1 MRVKNR
7 RNEPAVAVRRTP
19 IDKDPGLVRL
29 EDEVGR
35 FDTDYI
41 AALVGLRWAILFAYI
56 ALPTFGM
63 IPMHPLA
70 AAGSAGWI
78 LITNIASTWA
88 WRQKRRVPW
97 YDNSYLFADI
107 LAVSFGVLASANL
120 EYPIWAAF
128 LMVMA
133 TGAAELNTRL
143 ALLNAAACAVAYVVC
158 ATIIALAGW
167 YQVEAAPLVVTTLIM
182 AFIGFNLAITFDGSR
197 RLRSYIRRIAVTD
210 ALTNLANRR
219 SLISYLGSPPRTDR
233 PIAVIILD
241 VDNFKDYNDSLG
253 HLAGDQLLVRLAEAL
268 NHEFPDAHIVSRYGG
283 DEFVLLVPSDST
295 EHAVRRA
302 SRLIEGGPYKPLPI
316 SVGIALWPDHEA
328 TLDGAL
334 AAADDCL
341 RTAKATSKGHVVAL
355 SHDRSLITSA

>member
-1 MRVKNR
+1 MRAEAR
-7 RNEPAVAVRRTP
+7 RNEAPGDFRRTP
-19 IDKDPGLVRL
+19 IDKDPGLIRL

-41 AALVGLRWAILFAYI
+41 AALVGLRWAILLAYV
-56 ALPTFGM
+56 ALPVVG
-63 IPMHPLA
+63 IVPMHPLA
-70 AAGSAGWI
+70 AAGSACWI
-78 LITNIASTWA
+78 LITNIAATWV

-97 YDNSYLFADI
+97 YDDTYLFADV

-120 EYPIWAAF
+120 DYPIWAAF

-143 ALLNAAACAVAYVVC
+143 ALANAVACAASYVIC
-158 ATIIALAGW
+158 ASIIGLAGW
-167 YQVEAAPLVVTTLIM
+167 YDVQIATLVVTALIM
-182 AFIGFNLAITFDGSR
+182 CFIGVNLAITFDGSR
-197 RLRSYIRRIAVTD
+197 RIRSYIRRIAVTD

-219 SLISYLGSPPRTDR
+219 KLTGFLGDPPRTDR

-241 VDNFKDYNDSLG
+241 VDNFKDYNDTRG
-253 HLAGDQLLVRLAEAL
+253 HLAGDQLLVRLADAL
-268 NHEFPDAHIVSRYGG
+268 NHEFPDAHIISRYGG
-283 DEFVLLVPSDST
+283 DEFVLLVPSESS
-295 EHAVRRA
+295 EHALKRA
-302 SRLIEGGPYKPLPI
+302 SRLIEGGPYDPLPI

-341 RTAKATSKGHVVAL
+341 RAAKTANKGGVVAL
-355 SHDRSLITSA
+355 STNRTPITSP